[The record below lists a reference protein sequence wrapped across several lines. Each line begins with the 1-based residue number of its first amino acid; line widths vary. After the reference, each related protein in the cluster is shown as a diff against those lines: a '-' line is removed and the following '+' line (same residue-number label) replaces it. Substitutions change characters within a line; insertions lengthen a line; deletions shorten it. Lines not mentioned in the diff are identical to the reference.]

1 MPIYIFKNPE
11 TNETIE
17 VIQRMRDK
25 HVYVDDNGVEWKRVW
40 VPSTINVDGT
50 SSVWESK
57 DFHRTTENKNYT
69 VGEMWD
75 KSAEMS
81 AKRAEKNGGI
91 DPVAEKWKEDYSKK
105 RKGTKYSKD
114 GNLLGDINA
123 PNVEITD

>member
-69 VGEMWD
+69 V
-75 KSAEMS
+75 
-81 AKRAEKNGGI
+81 
-91 DPVAEKWKEDYSKK
+91 
-105 RKGTKYSKD
+105 
-114 GNLLGDINA
+114 
-123 PNVEITD
+123 